1 MNKDTFVERVVGIL
15 SSRLEEGLV
24 KAQNKAAKK
33 AWEAEQGKKKSVTN
47 TGVTPR
53 EIQAAQ
59 KGGRG
64 GGAEAMRRGVQA
76 SYRAAHRQDASTDP
90 KVNFIN
96 RTVDNLVERLIG
108 KQKKLDVNKSGKL
121 DAQDFKMLR
130 KGKRKD
136 EALDPQA
143 RGAMMMRVA
152 KGKLTGSPAST
163 RQNIDNDAEFYG
175 KAMADKRKERLA
187 KVDRK
192 DEAKDNIIEGLVKA
206 ANKMA
211 KRAFMQKKGED
222 SSTATYGTAKDK
234 PGDVDVRRARR
245 DNKLDAKDPDDVAH
259 TAKSNRMRKVRGY

>member
-15 SSRLEEGLV
+15 SDRIEEINREALAGRLQQTAVKGGNKAVRDKGERAKNLLV
-24 KAQNKAAKK
+24 RMGKDVPGGPVGKPSPDGKLKPKHDAFGVLSAQKKTDAKRRAATVKKAQ
-33 AWEAEQGKKKSVTN
+33 
-47 TGVTPR
+47 
-53 EIQAAQ
+53 AQ
-59 KGGRG
+59 QPKQ
-64 GGAEAMRRGVQA
+64 ETA
-76 SYRAAHRQDASTDP
+76 SHDP

-136 EALDPQA
+136 EAQ
-143 RGAMMMRVA
+143 
-152 KGKLTGSPAST
+152 
-163 RQNIDNDAEFYG
+163 
-175 KAMADKRKERLA
+175 
-187 KVDRK
+187 
-192 DEAKDNIIEGLVKA
+192 DNIIEGLVKA

-211 KRAFMQKKGED
+211 KRNLMQKKGED